1 MIFGLASSALPFS
14 PLAGIEIEMFTPFH
28 DGGVG
33 GKEMETPGII
43 TSPANIP
50 VQNLFYPVLLLLDA

>member
-14 PLAGIEIEMFTPFH
+14 PLVGIEIEMFPPFH
-28 DGGVG
+28 DGRVG
-33 GKEMETPGII
+33 GKEMEAPGII